1 MPLGLNPHQ
10 YRMGRKN
17 FAPFSGQQKNVN
29 LFEKPFD
36 KFFIVKRISENN
48 ETFNSVSPFLVEKA
62 MTGAL
67 GEVVSTR
74 KLRSGD
80 LLVEVGSRK
89 QAQQIIKLKVLA
101 SLTGSESAHT
111 ALNSSKGVITC
122 GELFNDTLDKIT
134 AELKPEKVTHVCRI
148 TIRRDGQL
156 LLTKHFILT
165 FSRPKLTERV
175 KVGYMRLAVR
185 PYIPNPL
192 WCFQCQRFGHSKSNC
207 RGTLTCARYAV
218 KGHESQQCSAE
229 EKCVNCNGNHT
240 SFSRSCPRWLMEK
253 QILTIKHKE
262 NISYSEARR
271 KVQCVQTP
279 TPGVTCA
286 SVLQKQFCANCSCTN
301 CVKNINE
308 SKPPVKSDSDSEK
321 SVTSAPETGKPEIA
335 QRKRKSNE
343 SLKLKLSKRGVSEKH
358 LSQKIKA
365 SSLHNSVTL
374 GLANQGIVQKDL
386 SSIFSGVPNC
396 LELIALH
403 SSEEEDEIQMSCAIS
418 IFWCNARVL
427 IHLDETILVK
437 ITLN

>member
-29 LFEKPFD
+29 VFEKPFD

-89 QAQQIIKLKVLA
+89 QAQQIIKLKALA
-101 SLTGSESAHT
+101 SLTVSVSAHT
-111 ALNSSKGVITC
+111 TLNSSKGVITC
-122 GELFNDTLDKIT
+122 GELYNDTLDKIT
-134 AELKPEKVTHVCRI
+134 AELKPEGVTHVRRI

-156 LLTKHFILT
+156 LPTKHFLT
-165 FSRPKLTERV
+165 FNRPKLPERV

-192 WCFQCQRFGHSKSNC
+192 RCFQCQRFGHSKSNC
-207 RGTLTCARYAV
+207 RGTLTCARCAV

-271 KVQCVQTP
+271 KVNVQTP
-279 TPGVTCA
+279 TPGVTYA

-301 CVKNINE
+301 CVKNIDE
-308 SKPPVKSDSDSEK
+308 SKPPVKSDSDTEK

-335 QRKRKSNE
+335 QRKRKSNK

-365 SSLHNSVTL
+365 SSLNNSVAL
-374 GLANQGIVQKDL
+374 GLANQDIVQKDL
-386 SSIFSGVPNC
+386 SSIFSGVPKSP
-396 LELIALH
+396 ELIALH
-403 SSEEEDEIQMSCAIS
+403 PSEEEDEIQMSCDLS
-418 IFWCNARVL
+418 
-427 IHLDETILVK
+427 T
-437 ITLN
+437 TLTNVPNTSHATFS